1 LRLLALT
8 PRGFRNLSADAV
20 SFGPGVN
27 LVAGENGQGKTNLL
41 EAVALLCG
49 QRSFRRAKPQEI
61 AANAESFAVE
71 GSLRRGF
78 ATEELSV
85 EWSAGV
91 GRRFRRAG
99 KEISFREASG
109 LAPAVFLAPE
119 HRAIVAGPPEERRR
133 FVDRLVLG
141 WRPAAGADL
150 VVYERVLKERN
161 ALLAR
166 LQPGRQGQRPHPNS
180 PAARFAGTATFGRGR
195 DELSASPVE
204 TPSRSPARGEGGAD
218 ELDAWTEELAEAGE
232 AVRRHRRAVL
242 DVWREAF
249 SDLLKGA
256 GKEYSEV
263 ALSYSCGEH
272 LDLSATLKKLLP
284 IELARGRSL
293 AGPHRDDLTWTRA
306 GRPLE
311 GRASA
316 GEIHRL
322 VTLAKLAEWRI
333 VKDAVGEAP
342 LFGVDDFDAG
352 LSERS
357 LERFLSGLPEATT
370 VVLTSASDAARF
382 RGLAAT
388 VLRMSGGRC
397 VDDGPRAAAGL
408 SKGT

>member
-1 LRLLALT
+1 LRLLELI
-8 PRGFRNLSADAV
+8 PRGFRNLSADSV

-27 LVAGENGQGKTNLL
+27 LVLGENGQGKTNLL

-49 QRSFRRAKPQEI
+49 QRSFRRAKPPEM
-61 AANAESFAVE
+61 AADGESFAVE
-71 GSLRRGF
+71 GRFRRGF

-85 EWSAGV
+85 EWSAGA

-119 HRAIVAGPPEERRR
+119 HRAILVGPPEDRRR

-150 VVYERVLKERN
+150 VSYERVLRERN

-166 LQPGRQGQRPHPNS
+166 LQPGRRREPPHPTP
-180 PAARFAGTATFGRGR
+180 PAARSAGTATFGRGR
-195 DELSASPVE
+195 DILSASPVE
-204 TPSRSPARGEGGAD
+204 TPSRSPAVGEGAD
-218 ELDAWTEELAEAGE
+218 ELEAWTEELAVAGE
-232 AVRRHRRAVL
+232 AVRRHRRAAL
-242 DVWREAF
+242 DVWQQVF
-249 SDLLKGA
+249 SGLLRAA

-263 ALSYSCGEH
+263 ALSYSCGEY
-272 LDLSATLKKLLP
+272 LDLSAALKKLLP
-284 IELARGRSL
+284 IERARGRSL

-322 VTLAKLAEWRI
+322 VTLAKLAEWRV
-333 VKDAVGEAP
+333 VKDAAGEAP

-352 LSERS
+352 LSDRS
-357 LERFLSGLPEATT
+357 LAGFLSGLPEATT
-370 VVLTSASDAARF
+370 VVLTSASDATRF

-388 VLRMSGGRC
+388 VLRVNGGRS
-397 VDDGPRAAAGL
+397 DDGARAALGT
-408 SKGT
+408 SKGS

>member
-1 LRLLALT
+1 LRLLELI
-8 PRGFRNLSADAV
+8 PRGFRNLSTDAV

-27 LVAGENGQGKTNLL
+27 LVVGENGQGKTNLL

-49 QRSFRRAKPQEI
+49 QRSFRRAKPPEM
-61 AANAESFAVE
+61 AADGEGFAVE
-71 GSLRRGF
+71 GSVRRGF

-85 EWSAGV
+85 EWSNGV

-119 HRAIVAGPPEERRR
+119 HRAILGGPPEERRR

-141 WRPAAGADL
+141 WRPAAAADL
-150 VVYERVLKERN
+150 VAYERVLKERN
-161 ALLAR
+161 SLLLA
-166 LQPGRQGQRPHPNS
+166 LSGRHGHRPQ
-180 PAARFAGTATFGRGR
+180 
-195 DELSASPVE
+195 L
-204 TPSRSPARGEGGAD
+204 GEGAG
-218 ELDAWTEELAEAGE
+218 ELEAWTEELARAGE

-242 DVWREAF
+242 DVWKEAF
-249 SDLLKGA
+249 SDLLRGA

-284 IELARGRSL
+284 IERARGRSL

-333 VKDAVGEAP
+333 VKDAAGEAP

-357 LERFLSGLPEATT
+357 LESFLSGLPEATT
-370 VVLTSASDAARF
+370 VVLTSASDAVRF

-388 VLRMSGGRC
+388 VLRMNGGRI
-397 VDDGPRAAAGL
+397 DDGVRAVAGI

>member
-1 LRLLALT
+1 LRLLELT

-27 LVAGENGQGKTNLL
+27 LVVGENGQGKTNLL

-49 QRSFRRAKPQEI
+49 QRSFRRAKPPEM
-61 AANAESFAVE
+61 AADGESFAVE
-71 GSLRRGF
+71 GSVRRGF
-78 ATEELSV
+78 STEELSV

-91 GRRFRRAG
+91 GRRFRRSG

-119 HRAIVAGPPEERRR
+119 HRAILAGPPEERRR

-141 WRPAAGADL
+141 WRPAAAADL
-150 VVYERVLKERN
+150 VAYERVLKERN

-166 LQPGRQGQRPHPNS
+166 MQPRGYGQRPHLNPL
-180 PAARFAGTATFGRGR
+180 PK
-195 DELSASPVE
+195 
-204 TPSRSPARGEGGAD
+204 GEGAEA
-218 ELDAWTEELAEAGE
+218 ELEAWTEELALAGE
-232 AVRRHRRAVL
+232 TVRRHRRAVL
-242 DVWREAF
+242 EVWNEAF
-249 SDLLKGA
+249 STLIRAA

-263 ALSYSCGEH
+263 TLSYSCGEQ
-272 LDLSATLKKLLP
+272 LGLSATLKKLLP
-284 IELARGRSL
+284 IERARGRSL
-293 AGPHRDDLTWTRA
+293 AGPHRDDLTWSRG

-311 GRASA
+311 GRVSA
-316 GEIHRL
+316 GEVHRL

-333 VKDAVGEAP
+333 VKDAAGEAP

-357 LERFLSGLPEATT
+357 LESFLSGLPEATT
-370 VVLTSASDAARF
+370 VVLTSASEPSRF
-382 RGLAAT
+382 RGLPAT
-388 VLRMSGGRC
+388 VLRMSGGRI
-397 VDDGPRAAAGL
+397 DDGSRAVAGI

>member
-1 LRLLALT
+1 MRLLALT

-27 LVAGENGQGKTNLL
+27 LVSGENGQGKTNLL

-49 QRSFRRAKPQEI
+49 QRSFRRAKPPEM
-61 AANAESFAVE
+61 AADAESFAVE
-71 GSLRRGF
+71 GTLRRGF

-91 GRRFRRAG
+91 GRRFRRSG

-150 VVYERVLKERN
+150 LVYERVLRERN

-166 LQPGRQGQRPHPNS
+166 LQPGRHGQGPHPG
-180 PAARFAGTATFGRGR
+180 P
-195 DELSASPVE
+195 LP
-204 TPSRSPARGEGGAD
+204 RGEGAD
-218 ELDAWTEELAEAGE
+218 ELDAWTEELAHAGE

-242 DVWREAF
+242 EVWREAF
-249 SDLLKGA
+249 SGLLEGA

-272 LDLSATLKKLLP
+272 LDLFATLKKLLP
-284 IELARGRSL
+284 IERARGRSL

-316 GEIHRL
+316 GEVHRL

-352 LSERS
+352 LSDRS

-370 VVLTSASDAARF
+370 VVLTSASDASRF
-382 RGLAAT
+382 RGVAST
-388 VLRMSGGRC
+388 VLRMRGGRC
-397 VDDGPRAAAGL
+397 VDDGPRAVAGI